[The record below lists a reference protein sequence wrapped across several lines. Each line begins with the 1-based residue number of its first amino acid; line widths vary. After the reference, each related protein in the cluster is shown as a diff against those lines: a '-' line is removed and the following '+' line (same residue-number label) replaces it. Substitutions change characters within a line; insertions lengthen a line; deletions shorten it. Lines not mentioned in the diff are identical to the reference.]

1 MAAGERPC
9 EEEMSAAMFFFFK
22 LFFFFFERCFTM
34 APVVERWDGPTHLE
48 ERLSSGGG
56 EAAPEPQQL
65 FPNVQ
70 SRLIE

>member
-1 MAAGERPC
+1 
-9 EEEMSAAMFFFFK
+9 
-22 LFFFFFERCFTM
+22 M

-70 SRLIE
+70 SRLIG